1 MLSVFWL
8 LCVLPVLDLVRML
21 VTVAIVFGE
30 WPPLADAPVGSLQL
44 DRSQEGL
51 VGAIQKLQAGNDGR
65 WVSTA
70 KVRSMCC
77 ATVVPATGW
86 QSTSMLALQRT
97 L

>member
-1 MLSVFWL
+1 
-8 LCVLPVLDLVRML
+8 ML